1 MTTAQAEAYLFEWP
15 ESERLKKVLHGDSPK
30 LDQCY
35 TMPGVKA
42 NSTLSD
48 AVAISAEQFFNKT
61 ILRPDVPLS
70 EDSLRQL
77 IADGH
82 LRAAVNLTAALLTT
96 MQQGVG
102 MAGQPSK
109 NTIQSLK
116 VKSLWQMSYGI
127 WACRFQLLMALKL
140 YTLLN
145 DELLPFEE
153 LDAPD
158 LYFQYYP
165 TVYIDGRKGSLVPFT
180 LRLIHAESL
189 RFTPYPWATTK
200 RIDVLEDNVQKV
212 IKSLKEREL
221 PAEQLD
227 VWKQRLLA
235 VQKIRARTLFFL
247 KASFHEYSTSIS
259 LYNRIAAQEDDE
271 ERRLAIKLM
280 LARMTLSIG
289 SEKEA
294 ERYFKDVASLCGDQL
309 QLYKALRC
317 IFYGSY
323 AQAYEHLQK
332 IASVAEKNPKV
343 INNTAVCLLYI
354 GRPADALNVL
364 SSENDV
370 PNEPTCIN
378 FVSIAELATCDVK
391 QRRRSDAAIAFLINV
406 HQGGA
411 ANYAAINGE
420 MPAAERELISA
431 LFDVTPKD
439 AITSVLLVTSA
450 QSEERSLCFVAT
462 LNEQSV
468 AQTPTHFIYSN
479 SSLVALFEDRAI
491 NLINKPSDLD
501 TFVASA
507 LKALKEEGV
516 LIVREDLNGCSACE
530 KVAQLTHFFDLFRTT
545 LNGVTIGFKFYSLKQ
560 VNASIHTEGNFLD
573 VFWILRKECFEA
585 LDENQKTKTF
595 RDFLDTTQYTD
606 ESIRAYEWIF
616 GDNFISPGGY
626 DENLEV
632 LKRFGDLKPD
642 CKMLDIGVGIGGGAR
657 QAARE
662 FGALVLGMDISAN
675 MLSIAMDRLQNEK
688 DTRVRYQISDALEYE
703 FPANSFD
710 YVFSRDGLHHNERID
725 IVMRKIFGTFQHWLK
740 PGGKVL
746 ITVYGMGHGTLSA
759 KFQAYV
765 EKRKYFLK
773 TLEEMVEITEAAG
786 FENVQG
792 TNLTKRFRD
801 ILLDERTKTL
811 NRKNEFLEKFDEGT
825 FNSLL
830 NGWNDKIGF
839 IDDDNHNWNQIF
851 ATKPL

>member
-109 NTIQSLK
+109 NTVQSLK
-116 VKSLWQMSYGI
+116 I

-165 TVYIDGRKGSLVPFT
+165 AVYIDGRKGSLVPFT

-247 KASFHEYSTSIS
+247 KEYSTSIS

-280 LARMTLSIG
+280 LARMALSIG

-309 QLYKALRC
+309 QLYKSFTMYILWKLCASVRAFAEDC
-317 IFYGSY
+317 KRGREESKGYKQYGS
-323 AQAYEHLQK
+323 LF
-332 IASVAEKNPKV
+332 
-343 INNTAVCLLYI
+343 AV
-354 GRPADALNVL
+354 
-364 SSENDV
+364 
-370 PNEPTCIN
+370 
-378 FVSIAELATCDVK
+378 
-391 QRRRSDAAIAFLINV
+391 
-406 HQGGA
+406 H
-411 ANYAAINGE
+411 
-420 MPAAERELISA
+420 
-431 LFDVTPKD
+431 
-439 AITSVLLVTSA
+439 
-450 QSEERSLCFVAT
+450 
-462 LNEQSV
+462 
-468 AQTPTHFIYSN
+468 
-479 SSLVALFEDRAI
+479 
-491 NLINKPSDLD
+491 
-501 TFVASA
+501 
-507 LKALKEEGV
+507 
-516 LIVREDLNGCSACE
+516 
-530 KVAQLTHFFDLFRTT
+530 
-545 LNGVTIGFKFYSLKQ
+545 
-560 VNASIHTEGNFLD
+560 
-573 VFWILRKECFEA
+573 W
-585 LDENQKTKTF
+585 KT
-595 RDFLDTTQYTD
+595 
-606 ESIRAYEWIF
+606 
-616 GDNFISPGGY
+616 G
-626 DENLEV
+626 
-632 LKRFGDLKPD
+632 
-642 CKMLDIGVGIGGGAR
+642 
-657 QAARE
+657 
-662 FGALVLGMDISAN
+662 
-675 MLSIAMDRLQNEK
+675 
-688 DTRVRYQISDALEYE
+688 
-703 FPANSFD
+703 
-710 YVFSRDGLHHNERID
+710 
-725 IVMRKIFGTFQHWLK
+725 
-740 PGGKVL
+740 
-746 ITVYGMGHGTLSA
+746 
-759 KFQAYV
+759 
-765 EKRKYFLK
+765 
-773 TLEEMVEITEAAG
+773 
-786 FENVQG
+786 
-792 TNLTKRFRD
+792 
-801 ILLDERTKTL
+801 
-811 NRKNEFLEKFDEGT
+811 
-825 FNSLL
+825 
-830 NGWNDKIGF
+830 
-839 IDDDNHNWNQIF
+839 
-851 ATKPL
+851 

>member
-1 MTTAQAEAYLFEWP
+1 
-15 ESERLKKVLHGDSPK
+15 
-30 LDQCY
+30 
-35 TMPGVKA
+35 
-42 NSTLSD
+42 
-48 AVAISAEQFFNKT
+48 
-61 ILRPDVPLS
+61 
-70 EDSLRQL
+70 
-77 IADGH
+77 
-82 LRAAVNLTAALLTT
+82 
-96 MQQGVG
+96 
-102 MAGQPSK
+102 
-109 NTIQSLK
+109 
-116 VKSLWQMSYGI
+116 
-127 WACRFQLLMALKL
+127 
-140 YTLLN
+140 
-145 DELLPFEE
+145 
-153 LDAPD
+153 
-158 LYFQYYP
+158 
-165 TVYIDGRKGSLVPFT
+165 
-180 LRLIHAESL
+180 
-189 RFTPYPWATTK
+189 
-200 RIDVLEDNVQKV
+200 
-212 IKSLKEREL
+212 
-221 PAEQLD
+221 
-227 VWKQRLLA
+227 
-235 VQKIRARTLFFL
+235 
-247 KASFHEYSTSIS
+247 
-259 LYNRIAAQEDDE
+259 
-271 ERRLAIKLM
+271 
-280 LARMTLSIG
+280 
-289 SEKEA
+289 
-294 ERYFKDVASLCGDQL
+294 
-309 QLYKALRC
+309 
-317 IFYGSY
+317 
-323 AQAYEHLQK
+323 
-332 IASVAEKNPKV
+332 
-343 INNTAVCLLYI
+343 
-354 GRPADALNVL
+354 
-364 SSENDV
+364 
-370 PNEPTCIN
+370 
-378 FVSIAELATCDVK
+378 
-391 QRRRSDAAIAFLINV
+391 
-406 HQGGA
+406 
-411 ANYAAINGE
+411 

-439 AITSVLLVTSA
+439 ALTSVLLVTSA
-450 QSEERSLCFVAT
+450 QSEE
-462 LNEQSV
+462 
-468 AQTPTHFIYSN
+468 SN

-491 NLINKPSDLD
+491 NVTIVERLEGLQSTRADAYDAIISNKLIVENCLINKPSDLD
-501 TFVASA
+501 TFVAS
-507 LKALKEEGV
+507 ALKEEGV

-725 IVMRKIFGTFQHWLK
+725 IVMRKIFHWLK